1 MNTTRTL
8 HTLNRIGLAAAA
20 LILSSAAMAQ
30 GAAAV
35 SRNVNQ
41 EQRIEQGLQR
51 GELSTGEAAR
61 LQREEAR
68 IDHQQARALKDGKLT
83 ADEQRAITA
92 RQNQVSQDIH
102 AAKTNGI
109 KGDPNSA
116 SSQRMQAAVQRDVN
130 QQARIEQGLKSGQ
143 LTRPEAA
150 RLERGQSRL
159 DRRQAHAGQDGH
171 VSARESARIAKA
183 EHHQSRRIFKRKH
196 DARHQPVAG

>member
-1 MNTTRTL
+1 MTTFHTL
-8 HTLNRIGLAAAA
+8 HRIGLAAAA

-35 SRNVNQ
+35 SRDVNQ
-41 EQRIEQGLQR
+41 EQRIEQGLKSGQ
-51 GELSTGEAAR
+51 LSTGEAAR
-61 LQREEAR
+61 LQKEEAQVN
-68 IDHQQARALKDGKLT
+68 HQQAHALKDGKVT
-83 ADEQRAITA
+83 ADEQRALTA
-92 RQNQVSQDIH
+92 KQNQVSQDIH

-109 KGDPNSA
+109 KGDPSSA

-143 LTRPEAA
+143 LTKPEAA

-159 DRRQAHAGQDGH
+159 DRREARAGRDGH
-171 VSARESARIAKA
+171 VTARESARIAKA
-183 EHHQSRRIFKRKH
+183 ENHQSRRIFHRKH